1 MTAYNNI
8 IDLVNQ
14 DTTYTAPKSSASG
27 TADPLFNDFTAT
39 TLPGNLVNAVMQNVT
54 NAAQTNLTS
63 LADIGSVVD
72 PQSGN
77 LEFQPTSGL
86 GGASNVTLPS
96 GQAIF
101 QNAYNNNPLAVQ
113 NVFGVVQNNAL
124 SSAVPQSGV
133 LGNVTN
139 LLNSY
144 LIGSNGQT
152 ELFTGDLNS
161 IVQQQD
167 QVQSHLTQINQ
178 QISTQVANFTQ
189 QMNNLNA
196 VMAQFQAQSAQLTS
210 LINGSNAALSSNN
223 SSSTSSSG

>member
-1 MTAYNNI
+1 MANVSATNASLTLDNIPITSQTNSFVNAIPNVVIQANAMETGTINLSQNAFTTVSAVQSWKTAYNNI

-14 DTTYTAPKSSASG
+14 DTTYTAPTTSASG
-27 TADPLFNDFTAT
+27 TNGPLFNDFTAT
-39 TLPGNLVNAVMQNVT
+39 TLPENLVNAVMQNVT
-54 NAAQTNLTS
+54 NAAQFKLTP
-63 LADIGSVVD
+63 LADIGIVVD
-72 PQSGN
+72 PQSGH

-96 GQAIF
+96 GQAVF
-101 QNAYNNNPLAVQ
+101 QNAYNNNPLAIQ

-152 ELFTGDLNS
+152 
-161 IVQQQD
+161 
-167 QVQSHLTQINQ
+167 
-178 QISTQVANFTQ
+178 
-189 QMNNLNA
+189 
-196 VMAQFQAQSAQLTS
+196 
-210 LINGSNAALSSNN
+210 
-223 SSSTSSSG
+223 